1 LKVVVMGA
9 GLAGVT
15 TAWYLA
21 KDGHEVVVI
30 DREPEVAAA
39 ASYANSGII
48 AASRAYPWSAG
59 ELARALRQS
68 VLRFD
73 PELWLWGM
81 QHLFL
86 RSGGSYRRVFDA
98 KVRLVRY
105 SQQVMHA
112 LVGEIGFKGLR
123 SGVLYLYR
131 EAQALDD
138 AWERA
143 AAMRAIGFD
152 IERLEPAKVL
162 ELEPAI
168 DASRLAGALFAPGDE
183 AGDAALFCR
192 ELAARCRPLGVGFYL
207 ENEILSIEP
216 VDVRIRE
223 VVTRRGRVRA
233 DAFVCALGVMD
244 RKFREQLGTHVPVYP
259 VKGYSATV
267 PIVRPE
273 AAPRHAT
280 IDESRRVAFSPMGD
294 QLRITGGA
302 EFAGYAKT
310 HGPQDFAPLYG
321 AVKQLFPG
329 ALDYARAR
337 VRACQRPMTPETTP
351 RFGTGRYQNLWFNIG
366 HGHMGFTMA
375 AGSAR
380 ITSDLVSGR
389 TPAIDLEGL
398 RIRRH

>member
-1 LKVVVMGA
+1 MGA

-39 ASYANSGII
+39 ASYANGGII
-48 AASRAYPWSAG
+48 AASRAFPWSGG
-59 ELARALRQS
+59 EIGRALRQS
-68 VLRFD
+68 TLRFD
-73 PELWLWGM
+73 PELWLWGV

-86 RSGGSYRRVFDA
+86 RTGGSYKRVFDA

-105 SQQVMHA
+105 SHQVMHA
-112 LVGEIGFKGLR
+112 LAADIGFNGLKR
-123 SGVLYLYR
+123 GVLYLHRDPR
-131 EAQALDD
+131 ELDQ

-143 AAMRAIGFD
+143 AAMRQIGIA
-152 IERLEPAKVL
+152 IERLEPAKVR
-162 ELEPAI
+162 EVEPAI
-168 DASRLAGALFAPGDE
+168 DASRLAGALFAPDDE

-192 ELAARCRPLGVGFYL
+192 ALAAKCRPLGVNFYL

-223 VVTRRGRVRA
+223 VVTRRGRVRG
-233 DAFVCALGVMD
+233 DAFVCALGVME
-244 RKFREQLGTHVPVYP
+244 RKFREQLGTQVPVYP
-259 VKGYSATV
+259 VKGFSATV
-267 PIVRPE
+267 PVARPQ
-273 AAPRHAT
+273 AAPRHAA
-280 IDESRRVAFSPMGD
+280 IDESRRIAFSPMAD

-302 EFAGYAKT
+302 QFAGYEKT
-310 HGPQDFAPLYG
+310 HEPQDFAPLYD

-337 VRACQRPMTPETTP
+337 VRACLRPMTPETTP

-366 HGHMGFTMA
+366 LGHMGFSMA
-375 AGSAR
+375 AGAGR
-380 ITSDLVSGR
+380 ITADLVCGR